1 MSIRLNPDDLEVTT
15 FAAASGGG
23 EPLAPEAASFPHC
36 ASQTCTLCPVEYSEG
51 CGTYVNNCTSPGYN
65 C

>member
-15 FAAASGGG
+15 FAAAPGGG
-23 EPLAPEAASFPHC
+23 ETLAPQSGGPC
-36 ASQTCTLCPVEYSEG
+36 GSQTCTLCPVEFTDG
-51 CGTYVNNCTSPGYN
+51 CGSYVGNCTSPGYN